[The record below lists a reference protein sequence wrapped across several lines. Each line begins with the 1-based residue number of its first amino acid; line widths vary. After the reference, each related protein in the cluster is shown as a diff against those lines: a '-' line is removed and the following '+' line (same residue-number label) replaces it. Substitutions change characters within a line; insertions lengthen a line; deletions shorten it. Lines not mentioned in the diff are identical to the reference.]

1 MATLPKNILN
11 QLSLDQFCTT
21 YDLHVADMW
30 KRNQDTN
37 FMLQNADGHKHEDI
51 IYYWNHTFL
60 LQWKAFEAQMEYWS
74 KQNEKEYGPQPD
86 RKTVIHWIN
95 DKVIF
100 YANNCTQSAY
110 TKGEGVL
117 LMISNLVSA
126 KFG

>member
-1 MATLPKNILN
+1 
-11 QLSLDQFCTT
+11 
-21 YDLHVADMW
+21 
-30 KRNQDTN
+30 
-37 FMLQNADGHKHEDI
+37 MLQNADGHKHEDI

-86 RKTVIHWIN
+86 RKTIIHWIN

-126 KFG
+126 KFGWLQSPDGKQTADIIMKLGNCDSR